1 MNKLLP
7 IKGSNS
13 LIKKSIFIIFVS
25 IFVMTVFTGCYFL
38 PSEKKQKIHPL
49 QESKKIITTTVDVKK
64 GNLEKKIMVNAN
76 IISAFQ
82 EDISFKTSGGIFK
95 KIYFKNGD
103 MVNEGDLLAELE
115 TDTLVSQI
123 KQQEINVKRL
133 ELNYQQK
140 VAISNA
146 TTNIAELDLVKFYLD
161 SENSRLTDLQKLL
174 KNTKIYSSISGKV
187 VFMDSKA
194 IVGEKISVNK
204 NFMSIA
210 DPSQLCVWY
219 NGTLISEFVAG
230 DDIDIVWNNTVYKGS
245 VVVDTE
251 RIITEANKS
260 IKIKFERLPKGLKM
274 GDYCEVICIKE
285 KKQNIIIIPTNCIIN
300 FNGRNFVQVIKD
312 GIKTE
317 VDVETGLKTA
327 TEIEIVKGL
336 SEGEKVIFK

>member
-1 MNKLLP
+1 VNKLLQ
-7 IKGSNS
+7 IKESYS
-13 LIKKSIFIIFVS
+13 LIKKSIFIISAS
-25 IFVMTVFTGCYFL
+25 IFVTTVFTGCYFL
-38 PSEKKQKIHPL
+38 PAEKKQEIHPL
-49 QESKKIITTTVDVKK
+49 QEPKKIINTTVDVKK
-64 GNLEKKIMVNAN
+64 GNLEKKITVNAK
-76 IISAFQ
+76 IISSFQ

-95 KIYFKNGD
+95 KIYFKSGD
-103 MVNEGDLLAELE
+103 MVNNGDLLAELE
-115 TDTLVSQI
+115 TDSLISQI
-123 KQQEINVKRL
+123 KQQEINVKRWS
-133 ELNYQQK
+133 LNYQQT

-146 TTNIAELDLVKFYLD
+146 TTNIAELDKAKFYLD

-174 KNTKIYSSISGKV
+174 KNTKIYSSISGNV

-230 DDIDIVWNNTVYKGS
+230 EDINIVWNNTVYKGS

-251 RIITEANKS
+251 RITTEANKS

-274 GDYCEVICIKE
+274 GDYCEVTCIKE

-300 FNGRNFVQVIKD
+300 FNGSNFVQVIKD

-327 TEIEIVKGL
+327 TEVEIVKGL